1 VARRHGHQNP
11 NAARPRPTI
20 DAGQANNIVVYGD
33 FAQFVI
39 VDRWPSSLELI
50 PHLFGSNRRPTGQR
64 GAFLHARVGSDVAVP
79 NAFRMLV
86 A

>member
-1 VARRHGHQNP
+1 MGRHLLGRGVYEMS
-11 NAARPRPTI
+11 NADGTI
-20 DAGQANNIVVYGD
+20 AAGKRLSVYGD
-33 FAQFVI
+33 FRSGFTI

-50 PHLFGSNRRPTGQR
+50 PHLFGENRRPTGQR
-64 GAFLHARVGSDVAVP
+64 GAFLYARTGSDVVVP